1 MDRGSAVEDAGTPAR
16 RRRGEKWWFLW
27 SIRRLAPVAVLL
39 HRLKEVDAADAARCC
54 WAPRRTRALPAERVI
69 IAMKDWLETKRGGG
83 RGGSVVASLHKRLE
97 SSNDKVN
104 HQEQARNNSQA
115 RQAGCRTED
124 GRLL

>member
-83 RGGSVVASLHKRLE
+83 EGGFGGCFVAQTARVV
-97 SSNDKVN
+97 
-104 HQEQARNNSQA
+104 Q
-115 RQAGCRTED
+115 RQGEPPGAGKKQ
-124 GRLL
+124 